1 MAPSSSKD
9 TVEPAPSPRA
19 GGRDGGGRSI
29 STAAWIA
36 AYCIASSSMTIL
48 NKAAVQALPFA
59 YWLCLMQ
66 NTATLG
72 FMLLIWL
79 IVPRDHAIFGFRVPA
94 SLRVLAHWT
103 PAAALFCLM
112 LVSSLSALS
121 RVSVPTVLVFR
132 SLTPLTTA
140 LLEWRLLGE
149 RRPPSRAHSTHE
161 HSTHVARHPGL

>member
-1 MAPSSSKD
+1 
-9 TVEPAPSPRA
+9 
-19 GGRDGGGRSI
+19 
-29 STAAWIA
+29 
-36 AYCIASSSMTIL
+36 MTIL